1 MPPSVPALS
10 PGGTTGSG
18 HLGAMARDPARLESV
33 LGRHALRLRRWA
45 QGRLRRRVRAG
56 ADTSDVV
63 QDVLVRLLARLD
75 LFQPRSHR
83 ALAAYLRTAVRN
95 RLVDAHRHERRWPAA
110 ELDEHLPSR
119 QPSPLQHAID
129 AETWRRYRDALADLS
144 RRDRELV
151 VGHLEL
157 EYTHAQLG
165 CMTGRSPNAAR
176 MALARAMARLAEH
189 MAPQ

>member
-1 MPPSVPALS
+1 MPTSAPAIS
-10 PGGTTGSG
+10 PCGTTGSG
-18 HLGAMARDPARLESV
+18 PLGAIAGDPDRLESV

-45 QGRLRRRVRAG
+45 RGRLQRRVRAG
-56 ADTSDVV
+56 ADTSDIV

-83 ALAAYLRTAVRN
+83 ALAAYLRTAVRH
-95 RLVDAHRHERRWPAA
+95 RLIDAHRHERRWPAA
-110 ELDEHLPSR
+110 ALDEHLPSGEA
-119 QPSPLQHAID
+119 SPLQHALD
-129 AETWRRYRDALADLS
+129 AETWRRYRDALAGLS

-157 EYTHAQLG
+157 QYTHAQLG

-176 MALARAMARLAEH
+176 MALARAMARLAER